1 MDGQTGTG
9 FYPAREKFQED
20 PHLILSR
27 AYYHSSMT
35 VESDAV
41 KSVAGLMALAARTAP
56 KAGGL
61 DSIKV
66 EVLTGKDQDKLAN
79 QMNKR
84 GKESKI
90 DFFRINGDQ
99 VKVSDTTLLIGV
111 EGQKVL
117 GADCGGCGYA
127 TCDEMAKAVKA
138 GKNKKALYPGPNCVL
153 KISDLGIAVG
163 SAVKTAGIHN
173 VDNRIMFSAGVV
185 ALQMGRLKGCSVAY
199 GIPLKASGKNIFW
212 DMKFAEH

>member
-99 VKVSDTTLLIGV
+99 VKVSDATLLIGV
-111 EGQKVL
+111 EG
-117 GADCGGCGYA
+117 
-127 TCDEMAKAVKA
+127 
-138 GKNKKALYPGPNCVL
+138 
-153 KISDLGIAVG
+153 
-163 SAVKTAGIHN
+163 
-173 VDNRIMFSAGVV
+173 
-185 ALQMGRLKGCSVAY
+185 
-199 GIPLKASGKNIFW
+199 
-212 DMKFAEH
+212 